1 MTSPRYQ
8 GGRSLVGILFVII
21 LAGVFVLLALRLVP
35 LYIDYRTITS
45 IAASVQEDTDYRNA
59 PEEDV
64 RDGLRAQMRI
74 NNLRGYDDEEIY
86 AISRDDDDALV
97 IEIDYEERV
106 PFMFNIDLIASF
118 ERRVGP

>member
-106 PFMFNIDLIASF
+106 PFLFNIDLIASF